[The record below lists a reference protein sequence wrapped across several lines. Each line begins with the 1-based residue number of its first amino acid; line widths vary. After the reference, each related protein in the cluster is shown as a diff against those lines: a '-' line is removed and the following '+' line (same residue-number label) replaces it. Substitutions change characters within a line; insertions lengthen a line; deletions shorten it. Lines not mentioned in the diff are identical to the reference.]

1 MSPKV
6 FSLAFT
12 RSHRVAPC
20 GSFLLGDAH
29 HLCAQMPARL
39 RRANGSRAGSL
50 SAQKRNR
57 ICRFDAAH
65 VLDVLRRPPLKVA
78 AGTIEA
84 ASAHLASLIAR
95 IRLVNRQL
103 KHAYQRLDSLTARL
117 IPTQETEA
125 GSKKAA

>member
-1 MSPKV
+1 
-6 FSLAFT
+6 LLLIGAEAQ
-12 RSHRVAPC
+12 SHLP
-20 GSFLLGDAH
+20 H
-29 HLCAQMPARL
+29 
-39 RRANGSRAGSL
+39 
-50 SAQKRNR
+50 
-57 ICRFDAAH
+57 FDAAH
-65 VLDVLRRPPLKVA
+65 VLDGLRRPPLKVA

-84 ASAHLASLIAR
+84 ASAHLATLIAR

>member
-20 GSFLLGDAH
+20 GSFPLGDAH

-39 RRANGSRAGSL
+39 RSANGLRACSL

-78 AGTIEA
+78 RARLKPPAHTWPHSLR
-84 ASAHLASLIAR
+84 ASVSSTAS
-95 IRLVNRQL
+95 
-103 KHAYQRLDSLTARL
+103 KDAYQRLDSLTARL

>member
-1 MSPKV
+1 
-6 FSLAFT
+6 
-12 RSHRVAPC
+12 
-20 GSFLLGDAH
+20 
-29 HLCAQMPARL
+29 MPARL
-39 RRANGSRAGSL
+39 RRANGLRACSL

-57 ICRFDAAH
+57 TCRFDAAH
-65 VLDVLRRPPLKVA
+65 VLDVLRRRPLKVA

-84 ASAHLASLIAR
+84 ASAHLATLIAR